1 VIVMILN
8 KDFVIE
14 KLQQHGWS
22 QNELAKQMEVS
33 KGTISRVMN
42 GKRGAG
48 RKVVAGLLKT
58 FPDET
63 LDSLFKEKRSKPI

>member
-1 VIVMILN
+1 MILN